1 MTQANATSD
10 TELEALLE
18 QFDALID
25 RQPVDALGLAQS
37 ALSLVKTE
45 LERGKV
51 LVRLGWAQRV
61 LSKLHDAELHNT
73 EALAIFERLN
83 DLEHHSLA
91 LILAG
96 TIDVFT
102 GHRERAY
109 RHLILALEQSRA
121 IGHRLYEARACNALG
136 ALFDWY
142 SNPSVALEYLLEA
155 LRLMRELDEVMLENM
170 TLSNIGAIYFRQGE
184 YQKALECYHEAL
196 ENLRDLNAGTLV
208 GITQLNIAE
217 SLIKLDRAADAE
229 ALLHFA
235 LFDTRASKHVAAE
248 VFALRTLGVAQ
259 LAQHK
264 LEAAFE
270 QFQAALT
277 LANEHE
283 LFEEAGLANLG
294 CGQVLLALGRDAQAL
309 IALTNASSSLQE
321 SSAENQ
327 LELYQALV
335 KTYERLGDFKAAL
348 TVQRQFS
355 ALEGQYRETNS
366 QRYVQSLM
374 LRFELAQMKQQTA
387 VTLERN
393 RDLQVLVQEKE
404 RLSAELERLSL
415 QDPLTG
421 LFNRRYLDLHFPELL
436 EVFGARQSQVAVA
449 MIDIDFFKTV
459 NDQFS
464 HLIGDAVLRQIGAL
478 LQQNLRPSDI
488 ATRYGGE
495 EFLIIFPGAT
505 LDVAHLRCEQLR
517 AEIEQFDW
525 QRIHA
530 QLRVTISIGLVV
542 SQPFESV
549 LHVLSRADE
558 LLYAAKTAGRN
569 RVISSTAALNAG
581 RNLH

>member
-1 MTQANATSD
+1 MSQANAISSL
-10 TELEALLE
+10 ELEALLE
-18 QFDALID
+18 KFDGLID
-25 RQPVDALGLAQS
+25 RQPNDALALAQS
-37 ALSLVKTE
+37 GLGLVQTE

-51 LVRLGWAQRV
+51 LVRLGWAERV
-61 LSKLHDAELHNT
+61 LSKLHDAESHNN
-73 EALAIFERLN
+73 EALEIFERLN
-83 DLEHHSLA
+83 DLENHSLA

-96 TIDVFT
+96 TINVFT

-109 RHLILALEQSRA
+109 RHLMLALEQSRS
-121 IGHRLYEARACNALG
+121 INHRLYEARTCNALG

-155 LRLMRELDEVMLENM
+155 LALMRELGQVILENM
-170 TLSNIGAIYFRQGE
+170 TLSNIGAIYYRQGQYE
-184 YQKALECYHEAL
+184 KALDCYHEAL
-196 ENLRDLNAGTLV
+196 DNLRDLNAGALV
-208 GITQLNIAE
+208 EITQLNIGE

-229 ALLHFA
+229 ALLNFA
-235 LFDTRASKHVAAE
+235 LVSARENRHVAAE

-259 LAQHK
+259 LAQRNLK
-264 LEAAFE
+264 AAFE
-270 QFQAALT
+270 HSQQSLT
-277 LANEHE
+277 LANEHD
-283 LFEEAGLANLG
+283 LLEEAGLANLG
-294 CGQVLLALGRDAQAL
+294 SGKVLLALGRDSEAL
-309 IALTNASSSLQE
+309 MALTNASSGLQE

-335 KTYERLGDFKAAL
+335 QTYERLGDFKAAL

-355 ALEGQYRETNS
+355 ALESQYRETNS

-374 LRFELAQMKQQTA
+374 LRFEMAQMKQQTA

-393 RDLQVLVQEKE
+393 RDLEVLVQEKE

-449 MIDIDFFKTV
+449 MLDIDFFKAV

-464 HLIGDAVLRQIGAL
+464 HLIGDSVLRQIGAL

-495 EFLIIFPGAT
+495 EFLIVFPGAS
-505 LDVAHLRCEQLR
+505 LDVAHSRCEHLR

-549 LHVLSRADE
+549 LHVLTRADE
-558 LLYAAKTAGRN
+558 LLYAAKSTGRN
-569 RVISSTAALNAG
+569 RVVSSTAALNTG
-581 RNLH
+581 RNFY